1 MAMYA
6 YFNKPFD
13 ERHLSAIFTYRVD
26 AVLQD
31 CCEFWMEFDGLRVT
45 IYVADFV
52 DYQRLLD
59 FYSDYVMEQDDDNRV
74 ITLYPIEI
82 DQVLDILAE

>member
-1 MAMYA
+1 MYA

-13 ERHLSAIFTYRVD
+13 ERYFSAIFTYRRDV
-26 AVLQD
+26 VLRD
-31 CCEFWMEFDGLRVT
+31 CCEFWMEFDGLRV
-45 IYVADFV
+45 IVYSGSRSN
-52 DYQRLLD
+52 YESLLD
-59 FYSDYVMEQDDDNRV
+59 FYADYVLDSNDDLRV